1 MNPKI
6 NTIGERL
13 GHFRKAIGISQT
25 EMSNKANL
33 NRSYVTHIETGKST
47 PSFDFLVKLMDTYN
61 LSIDW
66 LLTGNGPMT
75 LKERAD
81 DLGVISG
88 DDLMIFEKL
97 DAMPET
103 KKKKVRNIIAEIVSI
118 E

>member
-1 MNPKI
+1 MEPKI

-13 GHFRKAIGISQT
+13 GDFRKAIGISQT

-75 LKERAD
+75 LKECDD
-81 DLGVISG
+81 DLKTSD
-88 DDLMIFEKL
+88 DDLIIIRKL
-97 DAMPET
+97 NEMPDAP
-103 KKKKVRNIIAEIVSI
+103 KKIKVRNIINEILDI
-118 E
+118 